1 VMSPS
6 VADDEPIPLR
16 DVPALYPRSRL
27 TVAALRA
34 EAGRGRLKVFRIGR
48 RDYVTIADVRDM
60 IDRCRDA
67 DSRHVSTSIKPVSN
81 GQSSTERISSAQ
93 AALMTNLKRR
103 SAS

>member
-34 EAGRGRLKVFRIGR
+34 EASRGRLKTFKLGR
-48 RDYVTIADVRDM
+48 RIYTTPRDLRDM
-60 IDRCRDA
+60 LAACRDA
-67 DSRHVSTSIKPVSN
+67 DSRHAFTV
-81 GQSSTERISSAQ
+81 R
-93 AALMTNLKRR
+93 
-103 SAS
+103 